1 METFEIVLNEEEI
14 FAGSFFFVSYSHV
27 DTDIVREDVDALI
40 NRGVRLWIDHRNEND
55 ENMSLGDDW
64 REKVK
69 NAILHPNCRG
79 VIFYNSGAARA
90 SEAIWQEEEWTEERK
105 KQDPSFKHF
114 SINVGGK
121 MQNEIIGDTFMRVAA
136 KGIAHKYMAVSA
148 RQNQMFGIEKES
160 VLYHLRTDSEG
171 CVAAIYGKAVELGVA
186 DDKLVMV
193 KTLQKSGLA
202 SKDDGEVCFGCYK
215 GDLVSAVASSE
226 PDGRANGAIYQ
237 GGRAYKERKL
247 FWRVLYV
254 KDGKTVMLC
263 SEQVETCPGLDV
275 EDALKTFTAAAF
287 NEQEKAAV
295 KAVRLLNA
303 GDEEYTE
310 EKEVFDFGDEPISW
324 WIDEPG
330 LVENRWQR
338 VYKNG
343 ARYGHGFLKSLVK
356 GLRPVIEV
364 SSVELEKI
372 SKEK

>member
-1 METFEIVLNEEEI
+1 MGTFEIVLNEEEI
-14 FAGSFFFVSYSHV
+14 FAGNFFFVSYSHA
-27 DTDIVREDVDALI
+27 DTDVVREDVDALI

-69 NAILHPNCRG
+69 TAILHPNCRG

-90 SEAIWQEEEWTEERK
+90 SKAIWQEEEWAEERK
-105 KQDPSFKHF
+105 KQDPAFKHF
-114 SINVGGK
+114 FINIGGK
-121 MQNEIIGDTFMRVAA
+121 TMNDIFTDAISCAQAKQIPLDYMQQYV
-136 KGIAHKYMAVSA
+136 
-148 RQNQMFGIEKES
+148 RQNQMFGASNES
-160 VLYHLRTDSEG
+160 VLYHLRTESES
-171 CVAAIYGKAVELGVA
+171 CVETIYGKAVELGVA
-186 DDKLVMV
+186 DNKLVMV
-193 KTLQKSGLA
+193 KTLQKTGLA
-202 SKDDGEVCFGCYK
+202 SKDDGEVRFGCYK
-215 GDLVSAVASSE
+215 GDLVSSVAASE

-237 GGRAYKERKL
+237 GGKAYKERGL

-263 SEQVETCPGLDV
+263 SEQVETCTALDV
-275 EDALKTFTAAAF
+275 EDGLKAFTAAAF
-287 NEQEKAAV
+287 DGQEKAAV

-303 GDEEYTE
+303 SDEEYTE

-343 ARYGHGFLKSLVK
+343 TRYGHGFLKSLVK